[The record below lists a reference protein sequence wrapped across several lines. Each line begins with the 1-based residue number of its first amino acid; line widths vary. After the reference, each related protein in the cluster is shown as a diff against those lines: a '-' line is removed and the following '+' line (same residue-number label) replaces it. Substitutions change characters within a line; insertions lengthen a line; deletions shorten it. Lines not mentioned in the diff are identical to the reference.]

1 MIWYENLYIGE
12 SIPKKNAKIRRLK
25 WKIDHSKCLTNA
37 FIIVLCRYGTNL
49 LEIIPARELCQK
61 AYPKR
66 NLYVVGLARGYDD
79 ALYSSKRKV
88 TAHDQGSGA
97 VFAGAFETLRLDAA
111 SFAGAVSCSVF
122 AGVVC
127 AGAV

>member
-12 SIPKKNAKIRRLK
+12 SIPKKGTKIRRLK
-25 WKIDHSKCLTNA
+25 RKIDQNACFTNA

-66 NLYVVGLARGYDD
+66 NLYVVGLAKGYDD
-79 ALYSSKRKV
+79 ALKTAAQIVEDVYQKTGGFQIKRFIMQQKAGDSS
-88 TAHDQGSGA
+88 
-97 VFAGAFETLRLDAA
+97 
-111 SFAGAVSCSVF
+111 
-122 AGVVC
+122 
-127 AGAV
+127 

>member
-66 NLYVVGLARGYDD
+66 NLYVVGLAKGYDD
-79 ALYSSKRKV
+79 ALKTAAEIVSDVYEKTGGFQVKRFILQQQKAGDSS
-88 TAHDQGSGA
+88 
-97 VFAGAFETLRLDAA
+97 
-111 SFAGAVSCSVF
+111 
-122 AGVVC
+122 
-127 AGAV
+127 